1 MSTEVTVPRLGWSME
16 EGTFCEWLKDDG
28 EKVEVGDMLFVLEG
42 EKASQEIESF
52 DAGYLRLPPDAPNPG
67 DTVAVGQRLAFLAD
81 KKDMEPWTNASQ
93 ATQKAEPKQ
102 ASQSQPKPTKTKI
115 KPRSISKAITP
126 RAMNMASRLGV
137 DWTQIEGT
145 GRSGR
150 IREKD
155 IQEATL
161 AQTAAFSVSLSG
173 KTEPLSPIRKV
184 IARQMVEGANL
195 TAPVTLHREI
205 DASRLINIREKLKQS
220 IGIEDPVPTYNDI
233 LIRLAA
239 ESLKHHP
246 RINSQWREEGI
257 FLINQIHIAFAVDTP
272 SGLLTPVIKNA
283 DKLTLIELAKC
294 SANLIKQSLEGKL
307 EAHQMQNATF
317 TVTNLG
323 GLGIEMFTP
332 IINPPQCAILGIGRI
347 NRKMVWVDNK
357 ADWQD
362 RVPISLTFDH
372 RIVDGA
378 PAARFL
384 ETLCEYIQQPPK
396 HISKDII

>member
-1 MSTEVTVPRLGWSME
+1 
-16 EGTFCEWLKDDG
+16 
-28 EKVEVGDMLFVLEG
+28 
-42 EKASQEIESF
+42 
-52 DAGYLRLPPDAPNPG
+52 
-67 DTVAVGQRLAFLAD
+67 
-81 KKDMEPWTNASQ
+81 
-93 ATQKAEPKQ
+93 
-102 ASQSQPKPTKTKI
+102 
-115 KPRSISKAITP
+115 
-126 RAMNMASRLGV
+126 MNMASRLGI

-155 IQEATL
+155 IQEAAR
-161 AQTAAFSVSLSG
+161 AQPTTFSVSLSG

-184 IARQMVEGANL
+184 IARQMSEGANL

-205 DASRLINIREKLKQS
+205 DASRLINIRKKLKQS

-233 LIRLAA
+233 LIRLVA

-283 DKLTLIELAKC
+283 DKLPLIELAKY
-294 SANLIKQSLEGKL
+294 SDNLIKQSLEGKL

-323 GLGIEMFTP
+323 GLGIDMFTP

-347 NRKMVWVDNK
+347 KRKMVWLDNK

-362 RVPISLTFDH
+362 LLPISLTFDH

-384 ETLCEYIQQPPK
+384 ETLCKYIQEPPK
-396 HISKDII
+396 HISEDSI